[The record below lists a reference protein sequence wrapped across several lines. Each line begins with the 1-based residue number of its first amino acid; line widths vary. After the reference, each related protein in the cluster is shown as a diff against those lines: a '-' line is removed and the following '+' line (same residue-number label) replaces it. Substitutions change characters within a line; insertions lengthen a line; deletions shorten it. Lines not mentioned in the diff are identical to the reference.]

1 MISHSDF
8 FLRGLVT
15 RHRCIKKE
23 RTLLEHP
30 LISNVS
36 VCFAFVF
43 PYPVSHSL
51 STDLIRY
58 GRPVEAGLQSIVTSM
73 LLSGTGTS
81 LRLVTILSWISRH
94 KTLSIQSNLGSEK
107 SPIKNLWNFLKFS
120 ETLFANLKSSP
131 YIWSPKH
138 WLPHR
143 DLYCKYGSGIRL

>member
-81 LRLVTILSWISRH
+81 LRLVTTLSWISRH
-94 KTLSIQSNLGSEK
+94 KTLPVLMNLGLEK
-107 SPIKNLWNFLKFS
+107 DSNKELLKLL
-120 ETLFANLKSSP
+120 ETLFAFLNPSP
-131 YIWSPKH
+131 YI
-138 WLPHR
+138 
-143 DLYCKYGSGIRL
+143 